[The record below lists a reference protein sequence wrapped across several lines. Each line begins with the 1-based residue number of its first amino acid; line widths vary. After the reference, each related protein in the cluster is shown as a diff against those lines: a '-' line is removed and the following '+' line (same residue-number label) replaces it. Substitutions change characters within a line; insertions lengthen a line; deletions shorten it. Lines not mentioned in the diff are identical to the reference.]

1 MRDKL
6 GRADVPSGAPIGE
19 SWDIVD
25 RDEAQSI
32 NKDEVS
38 LRELLL
44 EFPEAIMGVGWLPE
58 WRFPILLKWLDCNA
72 RLSLQVHPPQEVAER
87 LCAQPKTECWY
98 FADTEPGAKVFA
110 GLKAGVTVDEF
121 EAAMNGYDVE
131 ALVHAMS
138 PQKGDAIFIPSGRI
152 HAIGGGNLILE
163 IQQNSDTTYR
173 VYDWGRLGLDGRP
186 RQLHIQ
192 ESLQSID
199 FEDCEPE
206 LLKPVGSE
214 QVITSNNC
222 FDLIRKNLEP
232 GDTLDLKAGQPRI
245 VSLVSGAVSGTGDL
259 RLTKGESALFPA
271 CADHELAATEPT
283 VLLVTENFNKP
294 PID

>member
-1 MRDKL
+1 M
-6 GRADVPSGAPIGE
+6 
-19 SWDIVD
+19 D

-138 PQKGDAIFIPSGRI
+138 RQKGDAIFIPSGRI